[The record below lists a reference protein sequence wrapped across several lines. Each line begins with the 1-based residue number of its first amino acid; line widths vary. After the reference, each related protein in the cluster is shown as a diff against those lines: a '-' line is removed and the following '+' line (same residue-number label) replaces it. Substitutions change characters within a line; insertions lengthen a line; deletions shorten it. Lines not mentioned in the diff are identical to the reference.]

1 MVLLYMILLKLE
13 PYRLHSF
20 LLELLLE
27 ITAARA
33 VITLIW
39 RVPRWKR
46 YAKYVLVGA
55 LLKKQNSICPPSC
68 LCFVAVGITPAPL
81 KHMCPYLND
90 NNTRLLL
97 GTQKTFV
104 E

>member
-1 MVLLYMILLKLE
+1 MVLLYIILLKLE

-20 LLELLLE
+20 LLELLE

-39 RVPRWKR
+39 RVPRWKH

-55 LLKKQNSICPPSC
+55 LLKNKTASVPQ
-68 LCFVAVGITPAPL
+68 VACVS
-81 KHMCPYLND
+81 
-90 NNTRLLL
+90 LLL
-97 GTQKTFV
+97 V
-104 E
+104 

>member
-39 RVPRWKR
+39 RVPRWKH
-46 YAKYVLVGA
+46 YAKYILVGA
-55 LLKKQNSICPPSC
+55 LLKNKTVSVPQ
-68 LCFVAVGITPAPL
+68 VACVS
-81 KHMCPYLND
+81 
-90 NNTRLLL
+90 LLL
-97 GTQKTFV
+97 V
-104 E
+104 